1 MPHPAIA
8 IAKTNA
14 TTAIVPTATM
24 IVAIDLDHG
33 TRDESEADQETGR
46 EMVGGIRRTGIG
58 MVNEAREMHVIERG
72 WTGRGAGAGVGVGIR
87 ERGRVRRT
95 LIPCSLQ
102 YDL

>member
-14 TTAIVPTATM
+14 TTAIVPTAMM
-24 IVAIDLDHG
+24 IVAIDLDHE

-46 EMVGGIRRTGIG
+46 KMVGGTGRTGIG

-72 WTGRGAGAGVGVGIR
+72 GIGRGAGAGVGVGIR
-87 ERGRVRRT
+87 ERGRVRPT